1 LTLKHTLLA
10 TSVAM
15 FAVTGST
22 QAEQQA
28 RYNMYGGPGLID
40 MPSAHD
46 RPAAELAFSGVYLN
60 NHNRTVVSFQPFER
74 LFVGVRYVMREFD
87 LREDRGLNYDRSL
100 LVHYNVLEES
110 GWRPALSFGMI
121 DLIGNSYFSSEYV
134 VASKQIGERLELTAG
149 IGWGRLAGAGT
160 FRNPLALLHDSFE
173 NRDVRDTGKGGV
185 PETGGVFQ
193 GDAALFGGVAW
204 KATDRLTLL
213 AEHSSHDYKLED
225 GNSFDKNSLLNYG
238 LDYRLNEN
246 ADLGLAWMYGSEL
259 SARLTFKANPRFPPA
274 GAGREPAPPPVVPR
288 TSIAQLGWNVTDGA
302 TQDRLASGLKA
313 IDLELRALD
322 ITGETARVDIINPT
336 YGRTSQAIGRTA
348 RVLSATL
355 PAEITRFTI
364 TPIEKGVA
372 GSAVTVA
379 RADLEALEYD
389 PMAGPE
395 SLARS
400 GFAPTQPLPP
410 IPAAHPDFDWGI
422 APYIAPSLFDPD
434 DPLRADAGVALSA
447 SVSPWSGGLIS
458 GRVRQKL
465 IGNLDESERPSTS
478 VLPHVRSDANIYQRE
493 GTTALSTLTAAQ
505 YVQPAPEFYGRVTAG
520 YLEPMFGGVST
531 ELLWKPQDSRL
542 ALGAEAN
549 YVVQRD
555 YDQAFG
561 FQDYEVATGHVSAYY
576 DIGGGYRGQID
587 MGRYLAGDWGATFTL
602 DREFENGWSLGAFA
616 TLTDVPFD
624 DFGEGSFDKGLRL
637 TIPIDWVRGEPTR
650 DDFSTVIRPVTRDG
664 GARLKVEGR
673 LYETVRELHQP
684 ELGDSWGR
692 FWK

>member
-1 LTLKHTLLA
+1 MTLKRTLLA
-10 TSVAM
+10 TSAALFVVA
-15 FAVTGST
+15 GST

-40 MPSAHD
+40 MPTAYD
-46 RPAAELAFSGVYLN
+46 RPAAELAFSGVYLDG
-60 NHNRTVVSFQPFER
+60 HNRTVASFQPFER
-74 LFVGVRYVMREFD
+74 LFFGVRYVMRRYDPGTGAGENF
-87 LREDRGLNYDRSL
+87 DRSL
-100 LVHYNVLEES
+100 LLHYNLFRETNWV
-110 GWRPALSFGMI
+110 PALSFGLT
-121 DLIGNSYFSSEYV
+121 DVVGNSQFSSEYV
-134 VASKQIGERLELTAG
+134 VASKSISDRVEVTGG
-149 IGWGRLAGAGT
+149 IGWGRLAGIGT
-160 FRNPLALLHDSFE
+160 FRNPLRFLSSGFE
-173 NRDVRDTGKGGV
+173 ERESRNFGKGGV
-185 PETGGVFQ
+185 PDAQGIFHGG
-193 GDAALFGGVAW
+193 AAFFGGVAW

-213 AEHSSHDYKLED
+213 AEHSSDAYALED
-225 GNSFDKNSLLNYG
+225 GVAFDRKSSLNYG
-238 LDYRLNEN
+238 LDYRLGDN
-246 ADLGLAWMYGSEL
+246 ADFGLAWMYGSEL
-259 SARLTFKANPRFPPA
+259 SARLTIKANPRFPPA

-288 TSIAQLGWNVTDGA
+288 TSIAQLGWTLTDSA
-302 TQDRLASGLKA
+302 TQDRVASSLEA
-313 IDLELRALD
+313 IDLELRA
-322 ITGETARVDIINPT
+322 IEFTGETARVDIINPT

-355 PAEITRFTI
+355 PADITRFTI

-400 GFAPTQPLPP
+400 GFAPVQPLPP
-410 IPAAHPDFDWGI
+410 IAAAHPDFEWGI

-434 DPLRADAGVALSA
+434 DPLRADAGVAVSA
-447 SVSPWSGGLIS
+447 SVSPWSGGVIS

-465 IGNLDESERPSTS
+465 IGNLDESDRPSTS

-505 YVQPAPEFYGRVTAG
+505 YVQPAPEIYGRVTAG

-555 YDQAFG
+555 YNQAFG

-576 DIGGGYRGQID
+576 DIGGGYRGQLD

-664 GARLKVEGR
+664 GARLKVDGR
-673 LYETVRELHQP
+673 LYETVREMHQP

>member
-10 TSVAM
+10 TSTAL
-15 FAVTGST
+15 FAVAGSA

-40 MPSAHD
+40 MPSAYD

-60 NHNRTVVSFQPFER
+60 NNNRTVASFQPFEG
-74 LFVGVRYVMREFD
+74 LFFGTRYVMRRFEF
-87 LREDRGLNYDRSL
+87 EGNTVESFDRSL
-100 LVHYNVLEES
+100 LLHYNVLSETD
-110 GWRPALSFGMI
+110 WRPAISVGLV
-121 DLIGNSYFSSEYV
+121 DLIGTSIFSSEYI
-134 VASKQIGERLELTAG
+134 VATKTFGENFEVTGG
-149 IGWGRLAGAGT
+149 IGWGRLGGVGA
-160 FRNPLALLHDSFE
+160 FRNPLAILSNAFE
-173 NRDVRDTGKGGV
+173 EREERNFGLGGQ
-185 PETGGVFQ
+185 PETKGLFQ

-204 KATDRLTLL
+204 NATDRLTLL
-213 AEHSSHDYKLED
+213 AEHSSDPYAGID
-225 GNSFDKNSLLNYG
+225 SLVLDRKSTLNYG
-238 LDYRLNEN
+238 LDYRLGDN

-259 SARLTFKANPRFPPA
+259 SARLTIKTNPRFPPA

-288 TSIAQLGWNVTDGA
+288 SSIAQLGWTVTDGA
-302 TQDRLASGLKA
+302 TQDRVASGLEA
-313 IDLELRALD
+313 IDLELRALE
-322 ITGETARVDIINPT
+322 IIGETARVDIINPT

-355 PAEITRFTI
+355 PADITRFTI

-379 RADLEALEYD
+379 RADLETLEYD

-400 GFAPTQPLPP
+400 GFAPAQPLPP
-410 IPAAHPDFDWGI
+410 IAAAHPDFDWGI

-447 SVSPWSGGLIS
+447 SVSPWSGGVIS

-465 IGNLDESERPSTS
+465 IGNLDESDRPSTS

-505 YVQPAPEFYGRVTAG
+505 YVQPAPEIYGRVTAG

-673 LYETVRELHQP
+673 LYETVREMHQP